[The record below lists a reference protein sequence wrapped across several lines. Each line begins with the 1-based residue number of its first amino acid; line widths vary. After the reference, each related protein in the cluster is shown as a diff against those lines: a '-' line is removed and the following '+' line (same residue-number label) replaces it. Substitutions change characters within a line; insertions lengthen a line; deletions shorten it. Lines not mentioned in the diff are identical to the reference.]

1 MRELSDYRALA
12 FDCDGVLLNSNRIKT
27 DAFYSAASIYG
38 HDAAQALVDYHV
50 KHGGVSRYRKFAY
63 LFSDILYR
71 GDSGGEQEALL
82 ARYAVLVRDGL
93 LSCEVAPGL
102 SDLRQAL
109 QNSRWLIVSG
119 GDQEE
124 LREVFAVRGLAD
136 HFDGGIFGS
145 PDAKDQILLRELTNG
160 NIPIPALFL
169 GDSRFDYQCA
179 TQAGMDFVFLS
190 NWSEFHEWPVFFA
203 ERPVQV
209 KGCLADL
216 LY

>member
-1 MRELSDYRALA
+1 MRELADYRALA
-12 FDCDGVLLNSNRIKT
+12 FDCDGVLLDSNRIKT
-27 DAFYSAASIYG
+27 DAFYNAASVYG

-50 KHGGVSRYRKFAY
+50 RHGGISRYRKFAY
-63 LFSDILYR
+63 LFSDILHR
-71 GDSGGEQEALL
+71 EDSGGEQEALL
-82 ARYAVLVRDGL
+82 ERYAVLVRDGL
-93 LSCEVAPGL
+93 FSCEVAPGL

-109 QNSRWLIVSG
+109 PNSRWLIVSG

-124 LREVFAVRGLAD
+124 LREVFAVRGMAG

-145 PDAKDQILLRELTNG
+145 PDAKDQILLRELTSG
-160 NIPIPALFL
+160 NIPMPALFL

-203 ERPVQV
+203 ERPVPV
-209 KGCLADL
+209 RGSLKDL
-216 LY
+216 LC